1 MAVWQLNFFMMDS
14 DGFTG
19 FDAREVNEVRG
30 KKRWAFALTL
40 RKRKTRPASCAL
52 AHSAD
57 G

>member
-1 MAVWQLNFFMMDS
+1 MAVRQLNFFMMASDS
-14 DGFTG
+14 FMG
-19 FDAREVNEVRG
+19 FDGREVNEVRG
-30 KKRWAFALTL
+30 KKRRAFAHTL

>member
-52 AHSAD
+52 AQSAD